1 MTKPPTR
8 FGVTAALALLM
19 LAAVVAPG
27 QSQVTPETERILA
40 EGEAL
45 EAECKYDLAI
55 QLYRRAAELGV
66 GAGASDRARLA
77 LGRVLLETGQF
88 DEALGW
94 LGLVVLQG
102 GRDEAAPEA
111 RYLIGRV
118 YALLG
123 EPVQSMIEFQ
133 RLRDD
138 YPGHLLSRRAL
149 EEITMLRRF
158 AIEAKSSPRRAFRF
172 DNDFG
177 IETPIEE
184 PVDLGMDSRGDLY
197 IGDRE
202 TSQLHRIGPEG
213 RVAESF
219 RHGSIGRLHVD
230 RRDRVYQVIGGNL
243 WIKDGPH
250 QYIKRFTLGGAEQ
263 DIGILDLCVNRDG
276 EFYILDKDNRSVRK
290 FDKNGTFLSF
300 FPGSEVDDV
309 GRIAIDGY
317 DNIYLLIGNDHVEIY
332 GPTGRQ
338 VRTLGPE
345 GEGFE
350 WKGPIDIA
358 LDAHDRLYVLD
369 KKARHGDVK
378 ACSVS
383 VFDRTGGLIAW
394 IISPVDSPGEFRSPA
409 ALTLD
414 RSGRVYILDDKTNKV
429 LRFH

>member
-1 MTKPPTR
+1 MTKPQTR
-8 FGVTAALALLM
+8 FGPAAALALLM
-19 LAAVVAPG
+19 LVAVAAPG
-27 QSQVTPETERILA
+27 SGQGTPDRDSILA
-40 EGEAL
+40 EGETL

-55 QLYRRAAELGV
+55 QLYRRAASLGM
-66 GAGASDRARLA
+66 GGGASGRARLA
-77 LGRVLLETGQF
+77 LGRVLLETEQF

-111 RYLIGRV
+111 RYLIGRA

-123 EPVQSMIEFQ
+123 DPVQSMIEFQ

-149 EEITMLRRF
+149 EDISMLLRF
-158 AIEAKSSPRRAFRF
+158 AMEAKASPRRVFLF
-172 DNDFG
+172 DKDFG
-177 IETPIEE
+177 IETPFEE

-197 IGDRE
+197 IADRE
-202 TSQLHRIGPEG
+202 TSQLHRVGPEG
-213 RVAESF
+213 RIAESF
-219 RHGSIGRLHVD
+219 RHGAIGRLHVD
-230 RRDRVYQVIGGNL
+230 RRDRVYQVVGGNL

-250 QYIKRFTLGGAEQ
+250 QSIKRFTLGGAEQ
-263 DIGILDLCVNRDG
+263 DVGILDLCISRDG
-276 EFYILDKDNRSVRK
+276 EFYILDEDSRSVMK

-300 FPGSEVDDV
+300 FPDREVDGV
-309 GRIAIDGY
+309 GRIAIDGF
-317 DNIYLLIGNDHVEIY
+317 DNLYLLMRNDRVEIY

-338 VRTLGPE
+338 VRSLGPE

-383 VFDRTGGLIAW
+383 VFDRTARLLAW